1 MADNFTFS
9 SVVEKPKMETIV
21 AQGHIEVSDPNNV
34 QETFANGPFN
44 VMNSGPFVELT
55 FTTVRPD
62 IGEIFA
68 RSQNPAIKATVGA
81 RILLPLN
88 VAQNLAR
95 TLAQGLAVSGP
106 AAGNA

>member
-1 MADNFTFS
+1 MA
-9 SVVEKPKMETIV
+9 
-21 AQGHIEVSDPNNV
+21 QGGHIEVSDPNNV
-34 QETFANGPFN
+34 TEIYANGPFN

-62 IGEIFA
+62 ISEIFA
-68 RSQNPAIKATVGA
+68 RSQNPAIKATVAA
-81 RILLPLN
+81 RILMPLS